1 MDNQLQNAIK
11 LAQAGKFSE
20 AKSLLEELLK
30 DSPDNTEI
38 LYNLGMCYTELGNPD
53 RAIETLK
60 KGLNNATGL
69 ANLNV
74 ALGFAYSKKDMVD
87 EAINQFEEAL
97 KIEPENSYA
106 LRNLGGL
113 LAKKGDFDE
122 SVDLLINS
130 LIKHPDDMRTTYGL
144 GLAYFHTK
152 QLQEADIQFKT
163 VIKNSDESVL
173 IEQAKDFRRKI
184 AELNL
189 KSDGF
194 RMDAMFY
201 CLGALNYF
209 NGKTV
214 QEIQKVAFEIG
225 IKGQSGLDVNN
236 PDTKYT
242 LNTMKG
248 EFTGLQLVCY
258 MFVGFKS
265 FAPEQDV
272 GMDFSEEYRMAQE
285 FYKE

>member
-30 DSPDNTEI
+30 DSPDNSEI

-60 KGLNNATGL
+60 KGLN
-69 ANLNV
+69 
-74 ALGFAYSKKDMVD
+74 
-87 EAINQFEEAL
+87 
-97 KIEPENSYA
+97 
-106 LRNLGGL
+106 
-113 LAKKGDFDE
+113 
-122 SVDLLINS
+122 
-130 LIKHPDDMRTTYGL
+130 
-144 GLAYFHTK
+144 
-152 QLQEADIQFKT
+152 
-163 VIKNSDESVL
+163 
-173 IEQAKDFRRKI
+173 
-184 AELNL
+184 
-189 KSDGF
+189 
-194 RMDAMFY
+194 
-201 CLGALNYF
+201 
-209 NGKTV
+209 
-214 QEIQKVAFEIG
+214 
-225 IKGQSGLDVNN
+225 DVNN

-285 FYKE
+285 FYQK

>member
-1 MDNQLQNAIK
+1 
-11 LAQAGKFSE
+11 
-20 AKSLLEELLK
+20 
-30 DSPDNTEI
+30 
-38 LYNLGMCYTELGNPD
+38 
-53 RAIETLK
+53 
-60 KGLNNATGL
+60 
-69 ANLNV
+69 
-74 ALGFAYSKKDMVD
+74 
-87 EAINQFEEAL
+87 
-97 KIEPENSYA
+97 
-106 LRNLGGL
+106 
-113 LAKKGDFDE
+113 
-122 SVDLLINS
+122 
-130 LIKHPDDMRTTYGL
+130 
-144 GLAYFHTK
+144 
-152 QLQEADIQFKT
+152 
-163 VIKNSDESVL
+163 
-173 IEQAKDFRRKI
+173 
-184 AELNL
+184 
-189 KSDGF
+189 
-194 RMDAMFY
+194 MDAMFY